1 MRAAHPIL
9 YILLIFSSA
18 ILLMGCPIST
28 SYPLGT
34 SGEQKIDERLLGTW
48 KNDSSGVEVKKAIVR
63 RNNSNEYIIR
73 VVEKGPRY
81 EVDGMKYKG
90 WLTTINGHQF
100 LVLQAMK
107 VFRPT
112 YYAYHITLGDGTVT
126 TQEISLLVEGKAAVT
141 STEAYRKE
149 VEASM
154 EKDGFLTNEIV
165 WKKE

>member
-1 MRAAHPIL
+1 MRTIHSDL
-9 YILLIFSSA
+9 YILIIISSA

-48 KNDSSGVEVKKAIVR
+48 KNDSSGVEVKKVIVR
-63 RNNSNEYIIR
+63 RINSYEYMIR

-81 EVDGMKYKG
+81 EVEGTKYKG
-90 WLTTINGHQF
+90 WLTTIKDHQF
-100 LVLQAMK
+100 LVLQAVK
-107 VFRPT
+107 VSQPT
-112 YYAYHITLGDGTVT
+112 YYAYHITFGDGTLT

-149 VEASM
+149 AEASM
-154 EKDGFLTNEIV
+154 EKEGFLTNEIV
-165 WKKE
+165 WKRE